1 MIKTNLIFLVQVF
14 PVPKMPVISFTHKDG
29 GFLPVSL
36 VSCLE
41 LAVFQRMLSVK
52 SSHPKLSLQNT
63 SLAPPWINVNNM
75 DNDNDVSFRAPQVR
89 MGISRDLVKLPSRR
103 QVSTKRVTR
112 LRWERSDN
120 STGFKQDPLFCLLLH
135 FNSPHLKRE
144 ELSLGQVIHA
154 RLC

>member
-1 MIKTNLIFLVQVF
+1 MIKTNLIFLVHVF

-41 LAVFQRMLSVK
+41 LAVFQRTLSVK

-63 SLAPPWINVNNM
+63 SLAPLALMWTTWIMTMTFHIVHSKY
-75 DNDNDVSFRAPQVR
+75 VWESH
-89 MGISRDLVKLPSRR
+89 GIWSSCPPTDKSAR
-103 QVSTKRVTR
+103 RVTR

-120 STGFKQDPLFCLLLH
+120 STGFKQDPLFCLLLR

-144 ELSLGQVIHA
+144 DLSLGQVIHA
-154 RLC
+154 HLC